1 MINSIKP
8 KIYQLH
14 FKEFGSCVYLL
25 KINSKTI
32 LIDTS
37 SASARE
43 ELLEN
48 LKTLKI
54 KPENVEVII
63 LTHNHYDHIEN
74 LNLFKN
80 AKIYKPENLNTKSK
94 IAEITKMK
102 IIETPGHTPESK
114 CFLYQDI
121 LFSGD
126 TIFHQGGVGRTDFP
140 GGSEKELIKSLKK
153 LKKIKF
159 KILCPGH
166 I

>member
-8 KIYQLH
+8 NIYQLH
-14 FKEFGSCVYLL
+14 FKEFGSCVYVL
-25 KINSKTI
+25 KNKFTI

-37 SASARE
+37 SASAKE
-43 ELLEN
+43 ELLN
-48 LKTLKI
+48 DLKTLKI
-54 KPENVEVII
+54 PPEKVNVVI

-80 AKIYKPENLNTKSK
+80 AKIYRAEELNENSK
-94 IAEITKMK
+94 ISEIPKMK

-140 GGSEKELIKSLKK
+140 GGSEEKIIHSLKK
-153 LKKIKF
+153 LKRIKF